1 MSAGGAPQQQQ
12 HQALFTSTSEEGSVK
27 TVFPFI
33 SHDLSSDEFCVG
45 LCAPEGGAPCT
56 HADVDDVD
64 GERIH
69 VSEVKDDE
77 LPFVVRVVHT
87 ARTLHAI
94 AVPMARTPSGG
105 NSRRLHVRYTPNK
118 AILIKFD
125 ADVEADLSVELRVP
139 GAPPIDL
146 AVDVDENNAVVAFC
160 LRDPLAYVRLP
171 TAFVAHFSR
180 APWLRLRAIAAGD
193 ADVGQS
199 AGTPTGVRRAQR
211 GHDVT
216 LESAFDDAP
225 EPESESAVAATTAA
239 ATTAV
244 PAASSPSVVRPP
256 PPREKSRA
264 VALPIHLAEVFN
276 RDPLSEAAVLLL
288 PENLRF
294 RHAVVRHI
302 AWLCE
307 PCKLTQ
313 VCEATVD
320 VPALV
325 GSDAMTPF
333 ADESWLKALRLR
345 CQAQLLELDANPA
358 PLIEWLS
365 MPSRLFALRAVGT
378 YFTCL
383 LAFFLRDVCNFAFV
397 IAKVQ
402 VFAQK
407 QTVGDID
414 MLFRP
419 DEEGAAMAWELSI
432 KNYVEVRDPQY
443 FDLRAEPT
451 DPLAALNCY
460 CGPLSTGDS
469 LWNIV
474 TRTHNRAKSLRERAE
489 YHRTLA
495 ALHVDSSTTR
505 TAFMLR
511 GNLYDFWDRSAPPA
525 PPVPFGTVVCRSV
538 RWLSGEDGAAMLT
551 RLGGGDELAAT
562 TRFVLLNKFDLC
574 AMVVNLSDAR
584 ATAQLYTAEVFCE
597 RYKALLEDPVRAL
610 AITQLRFAPDNQAWC
625 EVGRW
630 FLLPRHWSNQKR

>member
-1 MSAGGAPQQQQ
+1 MSGAAAQ
-12 HQALFTSTSEEGSVK
+12 HQALFTTTSSEEGSVK
-27 TVFPFI
+27 KVFPFI
-33 SHDLSSDEFCVG
+33 SHDAASDEFCVAF
-45 LCAPEGGAPCT
+45 CSAEGGAPCV

-64 GERIH
+64 GEPIH
-69 VSEVKDDE
+69 VSLAADDE
-77 LPFVVRVVHT
+77 LPFAVRVTHT

-94 AVPMARTPSGG
+94 AVPLARTPSGG
-105 NSRRLHVRYTPNK
+105 SARRLHVRYTPNK

-125 ADVEADLSVELRVP
+125 SDVEADLSVELRVP
-139 GAPPIDL
+139 AAPAIDL

-171 TAFVAHFSR
+171 AAFVAHFAR
-180 APWLRLRAIAAGD
+180 APWLRLRAIAAAAAAAADGD
-193 ADVGQS
+193 LSQS
-199 AGTPTGVRRAQR
+199 AGTPVGARRAQR

-225 EPESESAVAATTAA
+225 DQPSDESAAAA
-239 ATTAV
+239 ATAAPSV
-244 PAASSPSVVRPP
+244 PAAIAIRPP
-256 PPREKSRA
+256 PPREKSKA

-276 RDPLSEAAVLLL
+276 REPLSDAAMLLL

-313 VCEATVD
+313 VCERTVD
-320 VPALV
+320 VPTLV
-325 GSDAMTPF
+325 RNDCMTPF
-333 ADESWLKALRLR
+333 ADEAWLNALRLR
-345 CQAQLLELDANPA
+345 CQPQLLELDANPA

-378 YFTCL
+378 YFTYL

-432 KNYVEVRDPQY
+432 KNYVEVRDPLF

-474 TRTHNRAKSLRERAE
+474 SRTHNRAKSLRVRSE
-489 YHRTLA
+489 YHRTLSS
-495 ALHVDSSTTR
+495 LHVDANATH

-511 GNLYDFWDRSAPPA
+511 GNLYEFWDRNAPPA
-525 PPVPFGTVVCRSV
+525 PPAPFGSVTCRSV
-538 RWLSGEDGAAMLT
+538 RWLSGEDGPAMLT

-562 TRFVLLNKFDLC
+562 TRFVVLNKFDLC
-574 AMVVNLSDAR
+574 AAVVNVSDVR
-584 ATAQLYTAEVFCE
+584 ATAHLLTAQEFCE
-597 RYKALLEDPVRAL
+597 RYRALLEDPVRAL
-610 AITQLRFAPDNQAWC
+610 ALTQLRLAADNQAWC